1 MSYVKNVHILYL
13 AKILKSK
20 EKWHSTMT
28 LYDISPLSLSAN
40 STTKHYS

>member
-20 EKWHSTMT
+20 EKMASDH
-28 LYDISPLSLSAN
+28 DII
-40 STTKHYS
+40 